1 MEREEIGKSVQKL
14 SRKIKRTLDETF
26 LNYGITGVQAS
37 ILKFIHKKS
46 QSQKVYA
53 RDIEIEFDM
62 RRATIA
68 GILQLMEQNKL
79 IVRKSGENDC
89 RLKEIILTDKAKEII
104 QKLDV
109 AIKEVEKKLTINIS
123 KEEISKF
130 LNTIEKLSKNLEN

>member
-1 MEREEIGKSVQKL
+1 MKREEIGKSVQKL

-53 RDIEIEFDM
+53 RDIETEFDM

-68 GILQLMEQNKL
+68 GTLQLMEQNKL
-79 IVRKSGENDC
+79 IVRKSEENDC

-104 QKLDV
+104 QKLDI

-123 KEEISKF
+123 KEEISSF

>member
-1 MEREEIGKSVQKL
+1 MKREELGKSVQKL

-123 KEEISKF
+123 KEEISNF

>member
-1 MEREEIGKSVQKL
+1 MKKEEIGKSVQKL

-109 AIKEVEKKLTINIS
+109 AIKEVEKKLTVNIS
-123 KEEISKF
+123 KEEILNF

>member
-123 KEEISKF
+123 KEEISNF

>member
-37 ILKFIHKKS
+37 ILKFIDKKS
-46 QSQKVYA
+46 QTQKVYA

-68 GILQLMEQNKL
+68 GILQLMEQNNL
-79 IVRKSGENDC
+79 IKRKFEKKDC
-89 RLKEIILTDKAKEII
+89 RLKEIILTNKALEII
-104 QKLDV
+104 QKLDI
-109 AIKEVEKKLTINIS
+109 AINEVEKRLTKDIS
-123 KEEISKF
+123 KEEIKNFFS
-130 LNTIEKLSKNLEN
+130 TIEKLSKNLNT

>member
-1 MEREEIGKSVQKL
+1 MKREEIGKSVQKL

-53 RDIEIEFDM
+53 RDIETEFDM

-68 GILQLMEQNKL
+68 GTLQLMEQNKL
-79 IVRKSGENDC
+79 IVRKSEENDC

-104 QKLDV
+104 QKLDI
-109 AIKEVEKKLTINIS
+109 AIKEVEKKLTIDIS
-123 KEEISKF
+123 KEEISSF

>member
-1 MEREEIGKSVQKL
+1 MKREEIGKSVQKL

-53 RDIEIEFDM
+53 RDIETEFDM

-68 GILQLMEQNKL
+68 GTLQLMEQNKL

-123 KEEISKF
+123 KEEISNF

>member
-1 MEREEIGKSVQKL
+1 MKREEIGKSVQKL

-53 RDIEIEFDM
+53 RDIETEFDM

-68 GILQLMEQNKL
+68 GTLQLMEQNKL
-79 IVRKSGENDC
+79 IVRKSEENDC
-89 RLKEIILTDKAKEII
+89 RLKEIILTAKAKEII
-104 QKLDV
+104 QKLDI

-123 KEEISKF
+123 KEEISSF

>member
-1 MEREEIGKSVQKL
+1 MKREEIGKSVQKL

-46 QSQKVYA
+46 QNQKVYA
-53 RDIEIEFDM
+53 RDIETEFDM

-68 GILQLMEQNKL
+68 GILQLMEQNNL
-79 IVRKSGENDC
+79 IARKSEENDC

-109 AIKEVEKKLTINIS
+109 AIEKVEKKLTTNIS
-123 KEEISKF
+123 KEEILSF

>member
-1 MEREEIGKSVQKL
+1 MKREEIGKSVQKL

-53 RDIEIEFDM
+53 RDIETEFDM

-68 GILQLMEQNKL
+68 GTLQLMEQNKL
-79 IVRKSGENDC
+79 IVRKSEENDC

-104 QKLDV
+104 QKLDI

-123 KEEISKF
+123 KEEISSF
-130 LNTIEKLSKNLEN
+130 LNTIEKLSKNLEY

>member
-1 MEREEIGKSVQKL
+1 MKRKEIGKAVQKL

-123 KEEISKF
+123 KEEISNF

>member
-1 MEREEIGKSVQKL
+1 MKKEEIGKSVQKL

-37 ILKFIHKKS
+37 ILKYIHKKS

-109 AIKEVEKKLTINIS
+109 AIKEVEKKLTVNIS
-123 KEEISKF
+123 KEEILNF

>member
-1 MEREEIGKSVQKL
+1 MKREEIGKSVQKL

-53 RDIEIEFDM
+53 RDIETEFDM

-68 GILQLMEQNKL
+68 GTLQLMEQNKL
-79 IVRKSGENDC
+79 IVRKSEENDC

-104 QKLDV
+104 NKY
-109 AIKEVEKKLTINIS
+109 TNS
-123 KEEISKF
+123 
-130 LNTIEKLSKNLEN
+130 

>member
-1 MEREEIGKSVQKL
+1 MKREEIGKSVQKL

-53 RDIEIEFDM
+53 RDIETEFDM

-68 GILQLMEQNKL
+68 GTLQLMEQNKL
-79 IVRKSGENDC
+79 IVRKSEENDC
-89 RLKEIILTDKAKEII
+89 RLKEIILTDKPLII
-104 QKLDV
+104 QKLDI

-123 KEEISKF
+123 KEEISSF

>member
-1 MEREEIGKSVQKL
+1 MKRKEIGKAVQKL

-53 RDIEIEFDM
+53 RDIETEFDM

-68 GILQLMEQNKL
+68 GTLQLMEQNKL
-79 IVRKSGENDC
+79 IVRKSEENDC

-104 QKLDV
+104 QKLDI

-123 KEEISKF
+123 KEEISSF

>member
-1 MEREEIGKSVQKL
+1 MKREEIGKSVQKL

-53 RDIEIEFDM
+53 RDIETEFDM

-68 GILQLMEQNKL
+68 GTLQLMEQNKL
-79 IVRKSGENDC
+79 IVRKSEENDC

-104 QKLDV
+104 QKLDI

-123 KEEISKF
+123 KEEISSF
-130 LNTIEKLSKNLEN
+130 LNTIEK

>member
-1 MEREEIGKSVQKL
+1 MKKEEIGKSVQKL

-53 RDIEIEFDM
+53 RDIETEFDM

-68 GILQLMEQNKL
+68 GTLQLMEQNKL
-79 IVRKSGENDC
+79 IVRKSEENDC

-104 QKLDV
+104 QKLDI

-123 KEEISKF
+123 KEEISSF

>member
-1 MEREEIGKSVQKL
+1 MEREEIGKSVQKM

-123 KEEISKF
+123 KEEISNF

>member
-1 MEREEIGKSVQKL
+1 
-14 SRKIKRTLDETF
+14 
-26 LNYGITGVQAS
+26 
-37 ILKFIHKKS
+37 
-46 QSQKVYA
+46 
-53 RDIEIEFDM
+53 
-62 RRATIA
+62 
-68 GILQLMEQNKL
+68 MEQNKL

-123 KEEISKF
+123 KEEISNF